1 VWLMDEIAAL
11 ALGIAASPFAIIPA
25 VMVLFTERP
34 RAVALTF
41 LFGWFSSLAVI
52 ATVFALISG
61 AIATGNE
68 PPSWISWVRI
78 AAGIALVV
86 IAVRMWVTRKSSAK
100 TPGWMQTLQ
109 DATPRSAFVLATM
122 LSIANPKVLL
132 LAAAAGVDIG
142 GAEWVIQ
149 QQVIAIAGFAAIAS
163 VTVAAPVVA
172 YLVAGERIL
181 GPLARVKDW
190 LLRHNAVVL
199 ALVFLLLGALL
210 LWNGATGAV
219 ST

>member
-1 VWLMDEIAAL
+1 MDEIAAL
-11 ALGIAASPFAIIPA
+11 AVGIAASPFAIIPA
-25 VMVLFTERP
+25 VMLLFTERP

-41 LFGWFSSLAVI
+41 LIGWFSSLAVL
-52 ATVFALISG
+52 ATVFALLSG

-68 PPSWISWVRI
+68 APSWISWVRI

-100 TPGWMQTLQ
+100 TPVWMQTLQ
-109 DATPRSAFVLATM
+109 DATPRSALVLALT
-122 LSIANPKVLL
+122 LSMANPKVLL

-142 GAEWVIQ
+142 GAEWIVQ
-149 QQVIAIAGFAAIAS
+149 HQVLAIGGFAAIAS
-163 VTVAAPVVA
+163 VTVAAPVGA
-172 YLVAGERIL
+172 YLVAGQRIL

-190 LLRHNAVVL
+190 LLRHNAAVL
-199 ALVFLLLGALL
+199 ATVFLLLGALL

-219 ST
+219 NM

>member
-1 VWLMDEIAAL
+1 MDEIAAL
-11 ALGIAASPFAIIPA
+11 AVGIAASPFAIIPA
-25 VMVLFTERP
+25 VMLLFTERP

-41 LFGWFSSLAVI
+41 LIGWFSSLAVI
-52 ATVFALISG
+52 ATVFALLSG
-61 AIATGNE
+61 AIAREND

-100 TPGWMQTLQ
+100 TPVWMQTLQ
-109 DATPRSAFVLATM
+109 DATPRSALVLALT

-132 LAAAAGVDIG
+132 LAAAAGVDVG
-142 GAEWVIQ
+142 GAEWIVQ
-149 QQVIAIAGFAAIAS
+149 QQVLAIVGFAAIAS
-163 VTVAAPVVA
+163 VTVAVPVVA
-172 YLVAGERIL
+172 YLVAGQRIL

-190 LLRHNAVVL
+190 LLRHNATVL

-219 ST
+219 NT